1 MKSLKSITLNTQIH
15 QFCDNQSE
23 KLLRLIIF
31 SRKSRKKMSEFLKI
45 PRTPPPAWLNVKANL
60 QQTLN

>member
-31 SRKSRKKMSEFLKI
+31 ARKSRKKMLELLKI
-45 PRTPPPAWLNVKANL
+45 PRTLPPDSMLR
-60 QQTLN
+60 QTCNKH